1 MTDFPLTF
9 HTLKLV
15 KALLFDIPED
25 WKRYPFRGES
35 PRNPALY
42 RLLYVGRNPLPQGNP
57 GSKVYYNLK
66 NSRVTLANKPV
77 HHYHYHYLFFWAS
90 EPIVRESSRPGIFSF
105 LPPLVSLTKWETT
118 PVVYC
123 YHRNKQ
129 TNKQKNKHKQ
139 KAKISRYETV
149 SHGNAREKYAQR
161 EVISQHSL
169 ITKS

>member
-9 HTLKLV
+9 HILKLV

-57 GSKVYYNLK
+57 GSKVYYKLK

-90 EPIVRESSRPGIFSF
+90 EPIVRESSRPGIFFFSPSTSIPDKMRDYSRC
-105 LPPLVSLTKWETT
+105 LPLSQ
-118 PVVYC
+118 
-123 YHRNKQ
+123 KQ
-129 TNKQKNKHKQ
+129 TNKQTNKHKQ
-139 KAKISRYETV
+139 KAKISRYKTV

>member
-57 GSKVYYNLK
+57 GSKVYYKLK

-118 PVVYC
+118 PVVYR

-129 TNKQKNKHKQ
+129 TNKQTNTNKKQ
-139 KAKISRYETV
+139 KSLGTKLFPMATRAKNTRSGKWYPSI
-149 SHGNAREKYAQR
+149 
-161 EVISQHSL
+161 L
-169 ITKS
+169 W

>member
-9 HTLKLV
+9 HILKLV

-57 GSKVYYNLK
+57 GSKVYYKLK
-66 NSRVTLANKPV
+66 NSTVTLANKPV
-77 HHYHYHYLFFWAS
+77 HHYHYHYHYLFFWAS

-105 LPPLVSLTKWETT
+105 LPPLVSLTKRKRLLPLSTVITET
-118 PVVYC
+118 
-123 YHRNKQ
+123 NKQ
-129 TNKQKNKHKQ
+129 TNTN
-139 KAKISRYETV
+139 ISRYKTV